1 MNRGAQPGNK
11 NAAKKRLPWQQALKR
26 QLTRLAADEG
36 EKKPNYRR
44 GLDRVAKKV
53 VDQAAEGNKDAWM
66 EIANR
71 LEGKPGQSV
80 EISGNP
86 DKPIGILPFEF
97 IDSTD
102 SEEV

>member
-53 VDQAAEGNKDAWM
+53 VDQAAVDGNSQQA
-66 EIANR
+66 
-71 LEGKPGQSV
+71 
-80 EISGNP
+80 
-86 DKPIGILPFEF
+86 
-97 IDSTD
+97 
-102 SEEV
+102 